1 MKTTLTEQQI
11 SSLMLERIDLATLY
25 SRLSNCDT
33 IIAKSNIVGSV
44 GSVGELKLDTEVKL
58 VLNDFIVKKI
68 RRIDE
73 VLGIE
78 SKFTTK

>member
-11 SSLMLERIDLATLY
+11 SSLMLERIDLVTLY

-33 IIAKSNIVGSV
+33 IIAKSNIV

-78 SKFTTK
+78 SKFTAK